1 MVKEWEIYKYY
12 NYSVYYLKKNNKE
25 EYNSIIIS
33 FIDILKIKNK
43 LNYVTFIKILEN
55 IDDIDLNDI
64 IYDISVEL
72 SKELEGGNLSLV
84 KIYLELLDNIQN
96 LGFKINVLPDFIT
109 KYEMYKKI
117 KQKEKKIKIR

>member
-1 MVKEWEIYKYY
+1 MKEWEIYKYY

-33 FIDILKIKNK
+33 FIDILKIKNN

-117 KQKEKKIKIR
+117 KQKKKR

>member
-43 LNYVTFIKILEN
+43 LNYVPFIKILEN

-117 KQKEKKIKIR
+117 KQKKKR

>member
-33 FIDILKIKNK
+33 FIDILKIKNN

-96 LGFKINVLPDFIT
+96 LGFKINILPDFIT

-117 KQKEKKIKIR
+117 KQKKKR